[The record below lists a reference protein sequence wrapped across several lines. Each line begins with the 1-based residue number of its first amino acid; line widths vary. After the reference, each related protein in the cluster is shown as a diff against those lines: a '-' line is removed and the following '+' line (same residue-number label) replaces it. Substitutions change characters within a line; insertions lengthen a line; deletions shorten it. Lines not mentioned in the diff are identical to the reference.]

1 MDSGARC
8 RRRAKF
14 RNFRL
19 DRISVI
25 DAAGDGF
32 EDVPEQGLDAWLKAM
47 LALSAR
53 LR

>member
-25 DAAGDGF
+25 DAAGEGF
-32 EDVPEQGLDAWLKAM
+32 DDLPERGLDAWLKAM
-47 LALSAR
+47 VALFAQ